1 MTKEGD
7 SLRREIGIIGA
18 VMMGLG
24 AIIGTGIFIGIGDAA
39 RVAGDWVVLSIALA
53 AIVASLNG
61 LSSAQL
67 AAAHPVSGGTYEY
80 GYRWLHPSF
89 GFTAGWLFLCAK
101 SCLLYTSPSPRDVEE
116 SRMPSS
122 A

>member
-24 AIIGTGIFIGIGDAA
+24 AIIGTGIFIGIGDAT

-67 AAAHPVSGGTYEY
+67 AAAHPVSGGT
-80 GYRWLHPSF
+80 
-89 GFTAGWLFLCAK
+89 
-101 SCLLYTSPSPRDVEE
+101 
-116 SRMPSS
+116 
-122 A
+122 